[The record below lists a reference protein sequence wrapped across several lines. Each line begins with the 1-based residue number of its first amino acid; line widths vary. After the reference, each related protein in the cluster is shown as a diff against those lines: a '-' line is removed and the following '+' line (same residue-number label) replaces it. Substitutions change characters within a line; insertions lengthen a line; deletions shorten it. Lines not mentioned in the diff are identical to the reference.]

1 MERSNEIE
9 NVWKEGKA
17 REESLA
23 PLTGKDLQAIISSRV
38 RKELKTVS
46 QFVWA
51 AIAYQIILYSF
62 LTHTLVRHWG
72 DIQTMLLCL
81 AGAALYIPLTV
92 ALLRRVKT
100 LCRSHSEA
108 LGSAVPDVFHKVEGE
123 YARLADFFRFKK
135 RMDWIGVPVS
145 CAIIVLVTFTLF
157 VEGGVKANPVAGLT
171 IFALWVGMS
180 LIAIHAENRKR
191 FIAPLRHLEQVLE
204 DLKNSWASSWPKCE
218 GRREPNA

>member
-1 MERSNEIE
+1 MELSNEIE

-17 REESLA
+17 SEEGLA

-51 AIAYQIILYSF
+51 AIAYQIILYSI

-72 DIQTMLLCL
+72 DIQTTLLCL

-92 ALLRRVKT
+92 ALLRRAKI
-100 LCRSHSEA
+100 LYRRPSEA

-123 YARLADFFRFKK
+123 YARLADFFQFKK

-157 VEGGVKANPVAGLT
+157 VEGGVRANPVADLT
-171 IFALWVGMS
+171 IFALWIGMS

-204 DLKNSWASSWPKCE
+204 DLKNS
-218 GRREPNA
+218 

>member
-1 MERSNEIE
+1 MEPNNEME
-9 NVWKEGKA
+9 NVWKQGKA

-23 PLTGKDLQAIISSRV
+23 PLTGKDLQAIIASRV
-38 RKELKTVS
+38 RKELKTVG

-51 AIAYQIILYSF
+51 AIAYQIVLYSF
-62 LTHTLVRHWG
+62 LAHTLDRNWG

-81 AGAALYIPLTV
+81 AGVALYIPLTV
-92 ALLRRVKT
+92 ALLRRVGK
-100 LCRSHSEA
+100 LCRRPSEA

-123 YARLADFFRFKK
+123 YARLADFFQFKK

-171 IFALWVGMS
+171 LFALWVGMS

-204 DLKNSWASSWPKCE
+204 DLKNS
-218 GRREPNA
+218 

>member
-1 MERSNEIE
+1 MELSNEME

-17 REESLA
+17 REEGLA
-23 PLTGKDLQAIISSRV
+23 PLTGKDLQAIISSRI
-38 RKELKTVS
+38 RKELKTVC

-51 AIAYQIILYSF
+51 AIAYQIVLYSF

-92 ALLRRVKT
+92 ALISRAKKLFRRP
-100 LCRSHSEA
+100 SEA
-108 LGSAVPDVFHKVEGE
+108 LGSAVPDVLHKVEGE
-123 YARLADFFRFKK
+123 YARLVDFFQFKK

-157 VEGGVKANPVAGLT
+157 VEGGVKANPVAGFT

-204 DLKNSWASSWPKCE
+204 DLKNS
-218 GRREPNA
+218 

>member
-1 MERSNEIE
+1 MELSNEIE

-17 REESLA
+17 REEGLA

-72 DIQTMLLCL
+72 DIRTMLLCL

-92 ALLRRVKT
+92 ALLRRVKK

-123 YARLADFFRFKK
+123 YARLADFFQFKK

-157 VEGGVKANPVAGLT
+157 VEGGVKANPVAGVAV
-171 IFALWVGMS
+171 FALWVGVS
-180 LIAIHAENRKR
+180 LVAIHAENRKR
-191 FIAPLRHLEQVLE
+191 FVAPLRHLEQILE
-204 DLKNSWASSWPKCE
+204 DLKNS
-218 GRREPNA
+218 

>member
-1 MERSNEIE
+1 MTPNNEIE

-17 REESLA
+17 REAA
-23 PLTGKDLQAIISSRV
+23 PAPVTGKDLQTIISSRV

-51 AIAYQIILYSF
+51 AIVYQIILYSF

-72 DIQTMLLCL
+72 DMQIMLLCFA
-81 AGAALYIPLTV
+81 AGAFYIPLTI
-92 ALLRRVKT
+92 ALVRRVRT
-100 LCRSHSEA
+100 LYGRSTA
-108 LGSAVPDVFHKVEGE
+108 KPGSPVPDVFLKVESE
-123 YARLADFFRFKK
+123 YTRLADFFHFKK

-157 VEGGVKANPVAGLT
+157 VRGGVEGNPVAGLAF
-171 IFALWVGMS
+171 FALWVGMS

-191 FIAPLRHLEQVLE
+191 FISPLRHLKQVL
-204 DLKNSWASSWPKCE
+204 DDVKNP
-218 GRREPNA
+218 

>member
-1 MERSNEIE
+1 MELNKEE
-9 NVWKEGKA
+9 NLWKEGKA
-17 REESLA
+17 REEGLA

-38 RKELKTVS
+38 RKERKTVS

-92 ALLRRVKT
+92 ALISRAKKLFRRP
-100 LCRSHSEA
+100 SEA

-123 YARLADFFRFKK
+123 YARLADFFQFKK

-157 VEGGVKANPVAGLT
+157 VEGGVKANPVAGFT

-204 DLKNSWASSWPKCE
+204 DLKNS
-218 GRREPNA
+218 

>member
-1 MERSNEIE
+1 MELSNEE
-9 NVWKEGKA
+9 NLWKEGKA
-17 REESLA
+17 REEGLA

-38 RKELKTVS
+38 RKERKTVS

-92 ALLRRVKT
+92 ALLRRVKI
-100 LCRSHSEA
+100 LYRRPSEA
-108 LGSAVPDVFHKVEGE
+108 LGSAVPDVFHEVEGE
-123 YARLADFFRFKK
+123 YARLADFFQFEK

-157 VEGGVKANPVAGLT
+157 VEGGVKANPVAGFT

-204 DLKNSWASSWPKCE
+204 DLKNS
-218 GRREPNA
+218 

>member
-1 MERSNEIE
+1 MELSNEIE

-17 REESLA
+17 REEGLA

-46 QFVWA
+46 QFIWA

-62 LTHTLVRHWG
+62 LTHTLVHHWG

-92 ALLRRVKT
+92 ALLRRVKI
-100 LCRSHSEA
+100 LYRRPSEA

-123 YARLADFFRFKK
+123 YARLADFFQFKK

-157 VEGGVKANPVAGLT
+157 VEGGVKANPVADLT
-171 IFALWVGMS
+171 IFALWIGIS

-204 DLKNSWASSWPKCE
+204 DLKNS
-218 GRREPNA
+218 

>member
-1 MERSNEIE
+1 MAFSNEIE
-9 NVWKEGKA
+9 NAWKEGKGT
-17 REESLA
+17 EGPA
-23 PLTGKDLQAIISSRV
+23 PLSGKDLQAIISSRV

-62 LTHTLVRHWG
+62 LTHTFVRHWG

-92 ALLRRVKT
+92 ALRHRVKV
-100 LCRSHSEA
+100 LYGRPSEA
-108 LGSAVPDVFHKVEGE
+108 LGSSVPDVFHKVEGE
-123 YARLADFFRFKK
+123 YARLADFFQFKK

-171 IFALWVGMS
+171 I
-180 LIAIHAENRKR
+180 
-191 FIAPLRHLEQVLE
+191 
-204 DLKNSWASSWPKCE
+204 
-218 GRREPNA
+218 

>member
-1 MERSNEIE
+1 MELSNEME

-17 REESLA
+17 REEGLA

-92 ALLRRVKT
+92 ALLRRVKI
-100 LCRSHSEA
+100 LYRRPSEA

-123 YARLADFFRFKK
+123 YARLADFFQFKK

-157 VEGGVKANPVAGLT
+157 VEGGVKGNPVAGLAV
-171 IFALWVGMS
+171 FALWVGMS

-191 FIAPLRHLEQVLE
+191 FIAPLRHLEQILE
-204 DLKNSWASSWPKCE
+204 DLKNS
-218 GRREPNA
+218 

>member
-1 MERSNEIE
+1 MELSNEME

-17 REESLA
+17 REEGLA

-92 ALLRRVKT
+92 ALLRRVKI
-100 LCRSHSEA
+100 LYRRPSEA

-123 YARLADFFRFKK
+123 YARLADFFQFKK

-204 DLKNSWASSWPKCE
+204 DLKNS
-218 GRREPNA
+218 

>member
-1 MERSNEIE
+1 MESSNEIE

-17 REESLA
+17 GEESPA
-23 PLTGKDLQAIISSRV
+23 PLTGTDLQAIISSRV

-51 AIAYQIILYSF
+51 AIAYQIILHSF
-62 LTHTLVRHWG
+62 LMYTLVRHWG
-72 DIQTMLLCL
+72 DIQAMLLCL

-92 ALLRRVKT
+92 ALLRRVKI
-100 LCRSHSEA
+100 LYRSPSEA
-108 LGSAVPDVFHKVEGE
+108 LGSAVPDVLHKVEGE

-157 VEGGVKANPVAGLT
+157 VEGGVKANPMAGLT
-171 IFALWVGMS
+171 VFALWVGMS

-191 FIAPLRHLEQVLE
+191 FIAPLQHLGQVLE
-204 DLKNSWASSWPKCE
+204 DLKNS
-218 GRREPNA
+218 